1 MIGFLIA
8 VISGLLMSVQ
18 GVFNTQVTKTTGM
31 WVANAFVQFTAF
43 LVCIAIWAI
52 SDRTSIGT
60 LLKVEPRYMLIGG
73 ILGAGIT
80 YTVIKAMD
88 MMGPAKAVMMI
99 VTAQILVAYLIEL
112 FGLFGVEKQ
121 PFSWR
126 KVIGILLAAGGI
138 ILFKWAQITLV
149 KMRQLHYN
157 DSSGQ
162 EAFPEREDHETF
174 YKILSGSRLTW
185 HDNFVCSGLCR
196 TEQHDLFLKRGTALG
211 GGRCRRSTRN
221 ERHCIECGR
230 NE

>member
-52 SDRTSIGT
+52 SDRTSFGT

-126 KVIGILLAAGGI
+126 KVMGILLAAGGI
-138 ILFKWAQITLV
+138 ILFKW
-149 KMRQLHYN
+149 
-157 DSSGQ
+157 
-162 EAFPEREDHETF
+162 E
-174 YKILSGSRLTW
+174 
-185 HDNFVCSGLCR
+185 
-196 TEQHDLFLKRGTALG
+196 
-211 GGRCRRSTRN
+211 
-221 ERHCIECGR
+221 
-230 NE
+230 

>member
-43 LVCIAIWAI
+43 LVCIAIWVI
-52 SDRTSIGT
+52 SDRTSFGT

-73 ILGAGIT
+73 ILGTGIT

-138 ILFKWAQITLV
+138 ILFKW
-149 KMRQLHYN
+149 
-157 DSSGQ
+157 
-162 EAFPEREDHETF
+162 E
-174 YKILSGSRLTW
+174 
-185 HDNFVCSGLCR
+185 
-196 TEQHDLFLKRGTALG
+196 
-211 GGRCRRSTRN
+211 
-221 ERHCIECGR
+221 
-230 NE
+230 

>member
-43 LVCIAIWAI
+43 LVCIAIWSI
-52 SDRTSIGT
+52 FDRTSFGT

-138 ILFKWAQITLV
+138 ILFKW
-149 KMRQLHYN
+149 
-157 DSSGQ
+157 
-162 EAFPEREDHETF
+162 E
-174 YKILSGSRLTW
+174 
-185 HDNFVCSGLCR
+185 
-196 TEQHDLFLKRGTALG
+196 
-211 GGRCRRSTRN
+211 
-221 ERHCIECGR
+221 
-230 NE
+230 

>member
-1 MIGFLIA
+1 
-8 VISGLLMSVQ
+8 MSVQ

-43 LVCIAIWAI
+43 LICIAIWAI
-52 SDRTSIGT
+52 SDRTSFGT

-138 ILFKWAQITLV
+138 ILFKW
-149 KMRQLHYN
+149 
-157 DSSGQ
+157 
-162 EAFPEREDHETF
+162 E
-174 YKILSGSRLTW
+174 
-185 HDNFVCSGLCR
+185 
-196 TEQHDLFLKRGTALG
+196 
-211 GGRCRRSTRN
+211 
-221 ERHCIECGR
+221 
-230 NE
+230 

>member
-52 SDRTSIGT
+52 SDRTSFGT

-138 ILFKWAQITLV
+138 ILFKWDKLP
-149 KMRQLHYN
+149 L
-157 DSSGQ
+157 
-162 EAFPEREDHETF
+162 
-174 YKILSGSRLTW
+174 
-185 HDNFVCSGLCR
+185 
-196 TEQHDLFLKRGTALG
+196 
-211 GGRCRRSTRN
+211 
-221 ERHCIECGR
+221 
-230 NE
+230 

>member
-52 SDRTSIGT
+52 SDRTSFGT

-126 KVIGILLAAGGI
+126 KVIGTLLAAGGI
-138 ILFKWAQITLV
+138 ILFKW
-149 KMRQLHYN
+149 
-157 DSSGQ
+157 
-162 EAFPEREDHETF
+162 E
-174 YKILSGSRLTW
+174 
-185 HDNFVCSGLCR
+185 
-196 TEQHDLFLKRGTALG
+196 
-211 GGRCRRSTRN
+211 
-221 ERHCIECGR
+221 
-230 NE
+230 

>member
-52 SDRTSIGT
+52 SDRTLFGT

-138 ILFKWAQITLV
+138 ILFKW
-149 KMRQLHYN
+149 
-157 DSSGQ
+157 
-162 EAFPEREDHETF
+162 E
-174 YKILSGSRLTW
+174 
-185 HDNFVCSGLCR
+185 
-196 TEQHDLFLKRGTALG
+196 
-211 GGRCRRSTRN
+211 
-221 ERHCIECGR
+221 
-230 NE
+230 

>member
-43 LVCIAIWAI
+43 LVCIAIWVI
-52 SDRTSIGT
+52 SDRTSFGT

-138 ILFKWAQITLV
+138 ILFKW
-149 KMRQLHYN
+149 
-157 DSSGQ
+157 
-162 EAFPEREDHETF
+162 E
-174 YKILSGSRLTW
+174 
-185 HDNFVCSGLCR
+185 
-196 TEQHDLFLKRGTALG
+196 
-211 GGRCRRSTRN
+211 
-221 ERHCIECGR
+221 
-230 NE
+230 